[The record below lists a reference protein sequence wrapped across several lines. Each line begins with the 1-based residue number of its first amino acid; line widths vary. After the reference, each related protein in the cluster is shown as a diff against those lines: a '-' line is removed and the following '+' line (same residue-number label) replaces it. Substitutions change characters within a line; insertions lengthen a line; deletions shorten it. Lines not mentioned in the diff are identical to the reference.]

1 FFNVKW
7 CVAEDIE
14 RQIYATEFDYG
25 NK

>member
-1 FFNVKW
+1 VKW

>member
-1 FFNVKW
+1 FNVKW

>member
-1 FFNVKW
+1 NVKW